1 LSYAAKET
9 GITLTH
15 VQGVSIVDLL
25 VQGFRIDGINAANS
39 ARDIRL
45 VHVTARGNGRSG
57 IAVGGACVVGL
68 EGCLLG
74 NNGEAQLLTFPY
86 SETHIDNC
94 SLLPAGAPA
103 WVDRGGKVYLG
114 DKQLRGGQDKIGE

>member
-1 LSYAAKET
+1 MQGGLIYFAVEKDKLPGNYHLSYAAKET

-15 VQGVSIVDLL
+15 VQGVSIVDMV

-45 VHVTARGNGRSG
+45 VHITARGNGRSG

-68 EGCLLG
+68 KAAWWATTPGPTAHLPVRDTHHNSTAAGGCTG
-74 NNGEAQLLTFPY
+74 
-86 SETHIDNC
+86 
-94 SLLPAGAPA
+94 
-103 WVDRGGKVYLG
+103 RG
-114 DKQLRGGQDKIGE
+114 